1 MTHYQKVQNKVFYSK
16 KKGKEHPFH
25 DEPILIT
32 KDYTQHGGNPKQ
44 PNSGNWQGVR
54 GQTGTLSNRGMGL
67 TIMGALAQLLEVYRV
82 GVEAHVREVPNHRA
96 AALDRAPRPVL
107 PPSRTISALSV
118 VRQA

>member
-16 KKGKEHPFH
+16 KKSKEHPFH

-96 AALDRAPRPVL
+96 AALDRAPCPVL
-107 PPSRTISALSV
+107 LHPEPSPRCQL
-118 VRQA
+118 